1 MGFDENESLLPVDQ
15 HTHHAYRLLIEYFCF
30 PEKFSYLNLNLDF

>member
-15 HTHHAYRLLIEYFCF
+15 HTHHAYRLLIEYFVF
-30 PEKFSYLNLNLDF
+30 LKNLVI